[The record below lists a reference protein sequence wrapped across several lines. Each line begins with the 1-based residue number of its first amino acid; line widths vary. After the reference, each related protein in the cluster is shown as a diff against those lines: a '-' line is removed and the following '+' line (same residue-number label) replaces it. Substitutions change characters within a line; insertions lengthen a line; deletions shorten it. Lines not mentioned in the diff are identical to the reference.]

1 MGIALLPATAM
12 DIFLRMKSNR
22 QVRETLMFVLLLS
35 VIWIAAAVFV
45 FFRYSSEKRFKEDM
59 MNASLQSVNEHVAE
73 ILGDGNNHTFAIQDD
88 RFFSSLDS
96 SFNDIKR
103 IYPDIRIT
111 IIESDGKVIYD
122 SYEGAKS
129 VQMQNH
135 SSRPEFREA
144 LKSGNGYIV
153 RRLSK
158 TTSENYFYS
167 ATKIEHN
174 LSIGKKIINAP
185 YIVRSAL
192 PYSVSLQKTLSLG
205 HSFVWFI
212 AGMTLLLSLMAV
224 LVIGRIRKDSEEI
237 EYQHNKAMR
246 EEEEKIRIKKQLTN
260 NINHELKTPVSGISL
275 CLETM
280 LRNPNMTE
288 AQKHDFL
295 AKSYSETQRLSSLLQ
310 DVSTITRM
318 DEAPDM
324 IKKERLYL
332 SNIIREEVAAAN
344 QIILSK
350 QSPALEISSNSDG
363 SYNVSDSCNTQIINI
378 NLINMES
385 RPMVMYGNDSL
396 LRSIFSNLLNNAI
409 SYSSGSEINI
419 KFLKETPDR
428 YFFSFWDNGVGVD
441 PEHLPHLFERF
452 YRVDKG
458 RSRKAGGTG
467 LGLSIVKNAVIIH
480 GGTISVNN
488 CSPSGLQ
495 FDFSLRKQA

>member
-1 MGIALLPATAM
+1 M
-12 DIFLRMKSNR
+12 RKRNR
-22 QVRETLMFVLLLS
+22 QIGETLMFVLLLS
-35 VIWIAAAVFV
+35 VIWIAATVFV

-73 ILGDGNNHTFAIQDD
+73 ILGDGNNYHFVPQDD

-96 SFNDIKR
+96 SFKDIKR

-111 IIESDGKVIYD
+111 IIESNGKVIYD

-129 VQMQNH
+129 AQMQNH
-135 SSRPEFREA
+135 SSRPEFRDA
-144 LKSGNGYIV
+144 MKSGNGFIV

-167 ATKIEHN
+167 ATKIEHR
-174 LSIGKKIINAP
+174 LSVGKNIMDSF
-185 YIVRSAL
+185 IVRSAL

-237 EYQHNKAMR
+237 EFQHNKAIL

-288 AQKHDFL
+288 EQKHDFL

-318 DEAPDM
+318 DEASNM
-324 IKKERLYL
+324 I
-332 SNIIREEVAAAN
+332 
-344 QIILSK
+344 
-350 QSPALEISSNSDG
+350 
-363 SYNVSDSCNTQIINI
+363 
-378 NLINMES
+378 
-385 RPMVMYGNDSL
+385 
-396 LRSIFSNLLNNAI
+396 
-409 SYSSGSEINI
+409 
-419 KFLKETPDR
+419 
-428 YFFSFWDNGVGVD
+428 
-441 PEHLPHLFERF
+441 
-452 YRVDKG
+452 
-458 RSRKAGGTG
+458 
-467 LGLSIVKNAVIIH
+467 
-480 GGTISVNN
+480 
-488 CSPSGLQ
+488 
-495 FDFSLRKQA
+495 

>member
-1 MGIALLPATAM
+1 
-12 DIFLRMKSNR
+12 MKIRKNYK

-35 VIWIAAAVFV
+35 VIWISAAVFV
-45 FFRYSSEKRFKEDM
+45 FFRYSSEKRFKEDL

-73 ILGDGNNHTFAIQDD
+73 ILGNKQSFLYNQSDG
-88 RFFSSLDS
+88 RFFKSLDS
-96 SFNDIKR
+96 NFQDIRR

-111 IIESDGKVIYD
+111 IIKTDGCVLYD
-122 SYEGAKS
+122 SYEGMKS
-129 VQMQNH
+129 AQMQNH
-135 SSRPEFREA
+135 SSRPEFKDA
-144 LKSGNGYIV
+144 MKSGNGFIV

-167 ATKIEHN
+167 ATKIEHR
-174 LSIGKKIINAP
+174 LSVGKNIMDSF
-185 YIVRSAL
+185 IVRSAL
-192 PYSVSLQKTLSLG
+192 PYSVALQKTLSLG

-237 EYQHNKAMR
+237 EFQHNKAIR

-288 AQKHDFL
+288 EQKHDFL
-295 AKSYSETQRLSSLLQ
+295 VKSFAEARRLSSLLQ

-318 DEAPDM
+318 DEASNM
-324 IKKERLYL
+324 IKKEKLYL

-344 QIILSK
+344 QMIISM
-350 QSPALEISSNSDG
+350 QHPAAKTSLNSGSSD
-363 SYNVSDSCNTQIINI
+363 NTSGAEKSAVIKI
-378 NLINMES
+378 NLVNLENN
-385 RPMVMYGNDSL
+385 PLVMYGNDSL

-409 SYSSGSEINI
+409 AYSSGTEITI
-419 KFLKETPDR
+419 KLVKETLDK
-428 YFFSFWDNGVGVD
+428 YSFSLSDNGVGVEQ
-441 PEHLPHLFERF
+441 EHLSHLFERF

-480 GGTISVNN
+480 GGTISVHN
-488 CSPSGLQ
+488 CLPSGLQ
-495 FDFSLRKQA
+495 FDFSLKKQ

>member
-1 MGIALLPATAM
+1 
-12 DIFLRMKSNR
+12 MKIRNNYK

-35 VIWIAAAVFV
+35 VIWISAAVFV
-45 FFRYSSEKRFKEDM
+45 FFRYSSEKRFKEDL

-73 ILGDGNNHTFAIQDD
+73 KLRNKADYIYEQSD
-88 RFFSSLDS
+88 RRLFNFLDS
-96 SFNDIKR
+96 SFKDIKR

-111 IIESDGKVIYD
+111 IIKTDGRVLYD
-122 SYEGAKS
+122 SYEGIKS
-129 VQMQNH
+129 AQMQNH
-135 SSRPEFREA
+135 SSRPEFKDA
-144 LKSGNGYIV
+144 MKSGNSFIV

-167 ATKIEHN
+167 ATKID
-174 LSIGKKIINAP
+174 SRISVGKNTMNS

-237 EYQHNKAMR
+237 EFQHNKAMR

-280 LRNPNMTE
+280 LRNPNMTDE
-288 AQKHDFL
+288 QKHDFL

-344 QIILSK
+344 QMILSNVPQRIK
-350 QSPALEISSNSDG
+350 ITLSNLENKP
-363 SYNVSDSCNTQIINI
+363 
-378 NLINMES
+378 L
-385 RPMVMYGNDSL
+385 VMYGNDYL
-396 LRSIFSNLLNNAI
+396 LRSIFSNLLNNSIA
-409 SYSSGSEINI
+409 YSSGSEINI
-419 KFLKETPDR
+419 KLIKETPDK
-428 YFFSFWDNGVGVD
+428 YFFSFLDNGVGVET
-441 PEHLPHLFERF
+441 EHLSHLFERF

-488 CSPSGLQ
+488 CLPSGLQ
-495 FDFSLRKQA
+495 FDFSLKKK

>member
-1 MGIALLPATAM
+1 
-12 DIFLRMKSNR
+12 
-22 QVRETLMFVLLLS
+22 MFVLLLS
-35 VIWIAAAVFV
+35 VIWISAAVFV
-45 FFRYSSEKRFKEDM
+45 FFRYSSEKRFKEDL

-73 ILGDGNNHTFAIQDD
+73 ILGNKQSFLYNQSDGK
-88 RFFSSLDS
+88 FFNSLDS
-96 SFNDIKR
+96 NFQDIRR

-111 IIESDGKVIYD
+111 IIKTDGCVLYD
-122 SYEGAKS
+122 SYEGMKS
-129 VQMQNH
+129 AQMQNH
-135 SSRPEFREA
+135 SSRPEFKDA
-144 LKSGNGYIV
+144 MKSGNGFIV

-167 ATKIEHN
+167 ATKIEHR
-174 LSIGKKIINAP
+174 LSVGKNIMDSF
-185 YIVRSAL
+185 IVRSAL

-237 EYQHNKAMR
+237 EFQHNKAIR

-288 AQKHDFL
+288 EQKHDFL
-295 AKSYSETQRLSSLLQ
+295 VKSFAEARRLSSLLQ

-318 DEAPDM
+318 DEASNM
-324 IKKERLYL
+324 IKKEKLYL

-344 QIILSK
+344 QMIISM
-350 QSPALEISSNSDG
+350 QHPAAETSLNSGSSD
-363 SYNVSDSCNTQIINI
+363 NTSGAEKSAVIKI
-378 NLINMES
+378 NLVNLENN
-385 RPMVMYGNDSL
+385 PLVMYGNDSL

-409 SYSSGSEINI
+409 AYSSGTEITI
-419 KFLKETPDR
+419 KLVKETPDK
-428 YFFSFWDNGVGVD
+428 YSFSLSDNGVGVEQ
-441 PEHLPHLFERF
+441 EHLSHLFERF

-480 GGTISVNN
+480 GGTISVHN
-488 CSPSGLQ
+488 CLPSGLQ

>member
-1 MGIALLPATAM
+1 M
-12 DIFLRMKSNR
+12 RKKNR
-22 QVRETLMFVLLLS
+22 QIRETLMFVLLLS
-35 VIWIAAAVFV
+35 VIWIAATVFV

-73 ILGDGNNHTFAIQDD
+73 ILGDGNNYHFVPQDD

-96 SFNDIKR
+96 SFKDIKR

-111 IIESDGKVIYD
+111 IIESNGKVIYD

-129 VQMQNH
+129 AQMQNH
-135 SSRPEFREA
+135 SSRPEFRDA
-144 LKSGNGYIV
+144 MKSGNGFIV

-174 LSIGKKIINAP
+174 LSIGKKIISAP

-288 AQKHDFL
+288 EQKHDFL

-344 QIILSK
+344 QMIISRQHTAAGTSL
-350 QSPALEISSNSDG
+350 NSDSSDNIPG
-363 SYNVSDSCNTQIINI
+363 SDKSAMIKIHLV
-378 NLINMES
+378 NLES
-385 RPMVMYGNDSL
+385 KPLVMYGNDSL

-409 SYSSGSEINI
+409 SYSSGTEIYI
-419 KFLKETPDR
+419 KLVKETPDK
-428 YFFSFWDNGVGVD
+428 YFFSLWDNGVGVD
-441 PEHLPHLFERF
+441 SEHLPHLFERF

-480 GGTISVNN
+480 GGTITVNN
-488 CSPSGLQ
+488 YVPSGLQ
-495 FDFSLRKQA
+495 FDFSFKKQ

>member
-1 MGIALLPATAM
+1 
-12 DIFLRMKSNR
+12 MKMRKNYK

-35 VIWIAAAVFV
+35 VIWISAAVFV
-45 FFRYSSEKRFKEDM
+45 FFRYSSEKTFKEDL

-73 ILGDGNNHTFAIQDD
+73 ILENEQTYLYEQYDS
-88 RFFSSLDS
+88 RFFNSLNS
-96 SFNDIKR
+96 SFRDIKR

-111 IIESDGKVIYD
+111 IIKIDGRVLYD
-122 SYEGAKS
+122 SYEGIKS
-129 VQMQNH
+129 AQMQNH
-135 SSRPEFREA
+135 SSRPEFRDA
-144 LKSGNGYIV
+144 MKSGNGFIV

-167 ATKIEHN
+167 ATKIEHR
-174 LSIGKKIINAP
+174 LSVGKNTMSS

-237 EYQHNKAMR
+237 EFQHNKAML

-280 LRNPNMTE
+280 LRNPGMTDE
-288 AQKHDFL
+288 QKHDFL
-295 AKSYSETQRLSSLLQ
+295 IKSYSETQRLSSLLQ

-344 QIILSK
+344 QMILTR
-350 QSPALEISSNSDG
+350 QSQTLEIPSKSNDSAKD
-363 SYNVSDSCNTQIINI
+363 SDSVNSQTIKI
-378 NLINMES
+378 NLINLES
-385 RPMVMYGNDSL
+385 KPLVMYGNDSL

-409 SYSSGSEINI
+409 AYSSGTEINI
-419 KFLKETPDR
+419 KLVKETPDK
-428 YFFSFWDNGVGVD
+428 YFFSLSDNGVGVEQ
-441 PEHLPHLFERF
+441 EHLPHLFERF

-488 CSPSGLQ
+488 CIPSGLQ

>member
-1 MGIALLPATAM
+1 
-12 DIFLRMKSNR
+12 MKIRKNYK

-35 VIWIAAAVFV
+35 VIWISAAVFV
-45 FFRYSSEKRFKEDM
+45 FFRYSSEKRFKEDL

-73 ILGDGNNHTFAIQDD
+73 KLRNKADYIYEQSD
-88 RFFSSLDS
+88 RRLFNFLDS
-96 SFNDIKR
+96 SFKDIKR

-111 IIESDGKVIYD
+111 IIKTDGRVLYD
-122 SYEGAKS
+122 SYEGIKS
-129 VQMQNH
+129 AQMQNH
-135 SSRPEFREA
+135 SSRPEFKDA
-144 LKSGNGYIV
+144 MKSGNSFIV

-167 ATKIEHN
+167 ATKIEHRI
-174 LSIGKKIINAP
+174 SVGKNTMNS

-237 EYQHNKAMR
+237 EFQHNKAMR

-280 LRNPNMTE
+280 LRNPNMTDE
-288 AQKHDFL
+288 QKHDFL

-344 QIILSK
+344 QMILSNVPQRIK
-350 QSPALEISSNSDG
+350 ITLSNLENKP
-363 SYNVSDSCNTQIINI
+363 
-378 NLINMES
+378 L
-385 RPMVMYGNDSL
+385 VMYGNDYL
-396 LRSIFSNLLNNAI
+396 LRSIFSNLLNNSIA
-409 SYSSGSEINI
+409 YSSGSEINI
-419 KFLKETPDR
+419 KLIKETPDK
-428 YFFSFWDNGVGVD
+428 YFFSFLDNGVGVET
-441 PEHLPHLFERF
+441 EHLSHLFERF

-488 CSPSGLQ
+488 CLPSGLQ
-495 FDFSLRKQA
+495 FDFSLKKK

>member
-1 MGIALLPATAM
+1 
-12 DIFLRMKSNR
+12 
-22 QVRETLMFVLLLS
+22 
-35 VIWIAAAVFV
+35 
-45 FFRYSSEKRFKEDM
+45 

-73 ILGDGNNHTFAIQDD
+73 ILGDGNNYSFALRDD

-96 SFNDIKR
+96 SFKDIKR

-129 VQMQNH
+129 AQMQNH
-135 SSRPEFREA
+135 SSRPEFRDA
-144 LKSGNGYIV
+144 MKSGNGFIV

-174 LSIGKKIINAP
+174 LSIGKKIISSP

-288 AQKHDFL
+288 EQKHDFL

-344 QIILSK
+344 QMIISRQYTAAGTSLNSD
-350 QSPALEISSNSDG
+350 SSNDTR
-363 SYNVSDSCNTQIINI
+363 VSEKSIKI
-378 NLINMES
+378 NLVNLES
-385 RPMVMYGNDSL
+385 KPLVMYGNDSL

-409 SYSSGSEINI
+409 AYSSGTEIYI
-419 KFLKETPDR
+419 KLVKETPDK
-428 YFFSFWDNGVGVD
+428 YFFSLWDNGVGVD
-441 PEHLPHLFERF
+441 SERLPHLFERF

-480 GGTISVNN
+480 GGTITVNN
-488 CSPSGLQ
+488 CVPSGLQ
-495 FDFSLRKQA
+495 FDFSFKKQS